1 MLKSHYSHNFE
12 MAEITITPVK
22 ATQVELV
29 IFNKLF
35 VGDLYGVL
43 VSLAH
48 ICSSCDNNRYCNSVC
63 RQSGI
68 GTQ

>member
-12 MAEITITPVK
+12 MAEITITPIK
-22 ATQVELV
+22 ETQVELV

-48 ICSSCDNNRYCNSVC
+48 I
-63 RQSGI
+63 
-68 GTQ
+68 